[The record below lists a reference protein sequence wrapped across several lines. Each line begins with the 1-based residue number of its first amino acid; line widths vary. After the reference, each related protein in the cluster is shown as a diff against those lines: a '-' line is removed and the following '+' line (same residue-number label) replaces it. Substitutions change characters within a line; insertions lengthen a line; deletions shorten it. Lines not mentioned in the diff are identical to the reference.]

1 VLPEPTDPTL
11 CWFVREAWPSPGTL
25 TNLTEGVLDARS
37 ELTLVAESERLVCF
51 GDGIEAD
58 ALSLTWG
65 QRLTI
70 RRAGR
75 SLRLVVST

>member
-1 VLPEPTDPTL
+1 M
-11 CWFVREAWPSPGTL
+11 REAWPSPATGT
-25 TNLTEGVLDARS
+25 TLTEGAVDDGETIVL
-37 ELTLVAESERLVCF
+37 LAESDQLVCF

-70 RRAGR
+70 RTAGR
-75 SLRLVVST
+75 RLQLVVG